1 MDIYIYVFM
10 CLLQV
15 YYVLF
20 FLIDGI
26 IIDMDQIRDVIVY
39 VSGLFMF
46 FIIVGVG
53 EVDFSDMNFLDGD
66 NGILKGV
73 NGRFVLRDI
82 VQFVFFRDF
91 KKVIEKDQKLEIDI
105 IYQ

>member
-1 MDIYIYVFM
+1 MSQYFF
-10 CLLQV
+10 LQV
-15 YYVLF
+15 YFILL

-26 IIDMDQIRDVIVY
+26 IIDMDRIRDVIVY
-39 VSGLFMF
+39 VLGLFMF

>member
-1 MDIYIYVFM
+1 MSQYFF
-10 CLLQV
+10 LQV
-15 YYVLF
+15 YFILL

-26 IIDMDQIRDVIVY
+26 IIDMDRIRDVIVY

>member
-1 MDIYIYVFM
+1 MSQYFF
-10 CLLQV
+10 LQV
-15 YYVLF
+15 YFILL

-26 IIDMDQIRDVIVY
+26 IIDMDKIRDVIVY